1 MSRRA
6 LLAPLCG
13 AILCLTTLQVQADS
27 STQLAQDQ
35 AKQAL
40 FAEVKAKLGS
50 NLADAL
56 SAQDQLQRS
65 LQDNADQQVQMQAK
79 IDAAN
84 ARLAE
89 LDLQVQ
95 RLNEDIATTEANVSA
110 ERSQIASL
118 ARAIY
123 VQPGSVLVMLAQ
135 SSSLKELM
143 TRIADLA
150 SAGARARTLKAK
162 LVRDEGRIAAER
174 DKAAASLNEQQAV
187 RAQLQANLAKLQEL
201 QKAQEDSKKQL
212 AEKIAQTKYELAS
225 VNQQS
230 AAVAQQITDLLE
242 QEQNQ
247 IIATAMQQVWD
258 QVKVW
263 EDQNQGATFT
273 VSKNH
278 SQKYRFIWPEPK
290 GQLVQG
296 FGPSTLVFEPPMNG
310 FPHFHTGLDL
320 VEPDLSPIQ
329 AADDGIV
336 VLVGSGPYGYGNYV
350 VLGHQGGLT
359 TLYGH
364 LSKALVKAGD
374 VVSQGQLVGLEGSTG
389 NSTGPHLHF
398 ELRIAEKAVDPM
410 PYLPPGAPSDFR
422 G

>member
-1 MSRRA
+1 MRQVFAAPLLGA
-6 LLAPLCG
+6 LLV
-13 AILCLTTLQVQADS
+13 LTTLQVNADS
-27 STQLAQDQ
+27 ASTQLAQDQ

-65 LQDNADQQVQMQAK
+65 LQDNADQQAQTQAK
-79 IDAAN
+79 IDTAN
-84 ARLAE
+84 AKLAD
-89 LDLQVQ
+89 LDAQVTKLDDDI
-95 RLNEDIATTEANVSA
+95 RATEDRVAA
-110 ERSQIASL
+110 EREEIRSL

-135 SSSLKELM
+135 SSSLKELL
-143 TRIADLA
+143 TRIADLS
-150 SAGARARTLKAK
+150 SAGARARSLKAK
-162 LVRDEGRIAAER
+162 LVLDDGRLAAER
-174 DKAAASLNEQQAV
+174 DKIAADRNQAAAV
-187 RAQLQANLAKLQEL
+187 RAGLESDLAKLRAL
-201 QKAQEDSKKQL
+201 QAAQEDSKKQL
-212 AEKIAQTKYELAS
+212 ADKIAQTRYELVS

-230 AAVAQQITDLLE
+230 ATVAQQIADLLE
-242 QEQNQ
+242 QQQNQ

-258 QVKVW
+258 QVKIW
-263 EDQNQGATFT
+263 EDQNGGAVFAS
-273 VSKNH
+273 SKNH

-296 FGPSTLVFEPPMNG
+296 FGPSTLSFEPPMNG

-329 AADDGIV
+329 AADDGV
-336 VLVGSGPYGYGNYV
+336 AVLVGSGPYGYGNYV
-350 VLGHQGGLT
+350 VLAHQGGLT

-364 LSKALVKAGD
+364 LNKALVKVGD

-398 ELRIAEKAVDPM
+398 ELRIAEKPVDPT
-410 PYLPPGAPSDFR
+410 PYLPPGPPSDFK